1 MFKGGVCML
10 KNIRISKKLILTFI
24 LVTIISGIAGI
35 VGLNKMIYMNANYSD
50 ALRDF
55 GFAQGDI
62 GLFHAEFNDSRTI
75 VRDIIISTDTETM
88 NSYSTKLTQVNDK
101 MDNYFTSMNKEMVS
115 EKELRYYGDIKDNL
129 TKYKN
134 VSDQVVTLAQQN
146 KDTEAQELLTAQG
159 EPLSDKVKIS
169 IDSLINEKIS
179 AGNQLST
186 GLESQ
191 GNSAKLTIL
200 LIVFIS
206 FILSLIIALTI
217 ARSISKP
224 VRQMAD
230 ISKRMAAGDLSV
242 QFNVNSKDEIGQLGA
257 AFAESAA
264 SIRGYIAD
272 ITENLGRVEHGDLTV
287 VTTLNYIGDYVDLK
301 NSFQGILASL
311 NDTLGQINQ
320 AAEQVLSSS
329 EQVSDGAQA
338 LAQGATEQAS
348 SVEEL
353 SATIM
358 EISDQVKN
366 NAEHATDASSN
377 VNHVS
382 SEIEIS
388 NQHMAEMIIAMS
400 KINDSSSLI
409 GKIIKTIEDIAFQ
422 TNILALNAAVEA
434 ARAGAAG
441 KGFAVVA
448 DEVRN
453 LASKSAEAAKNTT
466 SLIEDSIKQV
476 ENGTRIADETAKSLL
491 RVVEGAKV
499 VADTVEK
506 ISQASNCQSN
516 AIIQVTQGIEQIS
529 NVVQTNSATAEESA
543 AASEEL
549 SDQARTLKLLVEKF
563 KLRNPTDPNENDQ
576 FVKPSPQESEA
587 EEVFSNDKY

>member
-1 MFKGGVCML
+1 ML